1 MPNQPFRVSPWVL
14 LFLLAPIWIAIPACT
29 GNEMRASIAPL
40 APKANEED
48 STEARTIKSRRKQR
62 LRQQRCEKQASAKLQ
77 AVQSKLAQEQARY
90 TSDHPIVR
98 DLVAQKTNLTAA
110 LENCKN

>member
-1 MPNQPFRVSPWVL
+1 MWTIAMPNQTFQVSRWVIC
-14 LFLLAPIWIAIPACT
+14 FLLIAPIGSTLIACDNQET
-29 GNEMRASIAPL
+29 QVQVEN
-40 APKANEED
+40 D

-62 LRQQRCEKQASAKLQ
+62 LRQQRCEQEAIAKLQ
-77 AVQSKLAQEQARY
+77 AVQSKLVLERARY

-98 DLVAQKTNLTAA
+98 DLAEQAAKLTAA